1 MEKQDVKQL
10 VDLYNEFTEKM
21 NIIAYIGWGAHADDF
36 HAFKPYHDGIVCL
49 WNYDPNDGVDVSE
62 VPISLLWASNEEIRD
77 YFIEQEYKWKEHKI
91 EIANKN
97 IKEYT
102 KKIED
107 CNKIIEDCN
116 KIIDGINKI
125 KTELKEISANDEL
138 FDLLGNQH
146 IAKTNY
152 EMKIGENQNMID
164 NINSIIEHNI
174 KRIKERSIL

>member
-1 MEKQDVKQL
+1 MEKQGVKQL

-36 HAFKPYHDGIVCL
+36 HAFKPYHDGIICL

-62 VPISLLWASNEEIRD
+62 VPAHLLWANNEEIRD
-77 YFIEQEYKWKEHKI
+77 YFIEQEYKWKEHEI
-91 EIANKN
+91 ELANRN
-97 IKEYT
+97 IKLYT
-102 KKIED
+102 EK
-107 CNKIIEDCN
+107 IEDCN

-138 FDLLGNQH
+138 FNLLGDQ
-146 IAKTNY
+146 IITKTNY

>member
-10 VDLYNEFTEKM
+10 VDLYNEFIEKM
-21 NIIAYIGWGAHADDF
+21 NNIVYIGWGAHSDDF

-62 VPISLLWASNEEIRD
+62 VPTSLLWASNEEIRD
-77 YFIEQEYKWKEHKI
+77 YFIEQEYKYKEHEI
-91 EIANKN
+91 ELAKRN
-97 IKEYT
+97 IKLYT
-102 KKIED
+102 EKIED
-107 CNKIIEDCN
+107 CNKIIN
-116 KIIDGINKI
+116 GINKI
-125 KTELKEISANDEL
+125 KAELKEIPANDEL
-138 FDLLGNQH
+138 FDLLANQH
-146 IAKTNY
+146 VTKTNY

>member
-21 NIIAYIGWGAHADDF
+21 NIIAYIGWGAHTGDF
-36 HAFKPYHDGIVCL
+36 HAFKPYHDSIVCL
-49 WNYDPNDGVDVSE
+49 WDYDPVGGVDISE
-62 VPISLLWASNEEIRD
+62 AVPTSLLWASKEEIRD
-77 YFIEQEYKWKEHKI
+77 YFIDQEYKWKEHQI
-91 EIANKN
+91 ELANRN

-102 KKIED
+102 KK
-107 CNKIIEDCN
+107 IEDCN

-125 KTELKEISANDEL
+125 KTELKEISADNEL

-146 IAKTNY
+146 ITKTNY

-164 NINSIIEHNI
+164 NINSLIEQNI
-174 KRIKERSIL
+174 KNIKERSIL